1 MVNLLIWLL
10 SRKSWIES
18 PGVPNLGAMPTGL
31 HQGIL
36 CGPIQFTSQLRI
48 AGGIVHVVAGAMC
61 KSYRYHPD
69 LYLSY
74 LKRQLMISNSRFHG
88 KLLTESGVIVPFRL
102 MVPEAL
108 EGESTGPT
116 VNSPGSKKPALDDLF
131 IGFHTA
137 HEGAGKI

>member
-1 MVNLLIWLL
+1 MVNLLIWL

-18 PGVPNLGAMPTGL
+18 PHFPNLGAMSTGL

-61 KSYRYHPD
+61 KSYQYHSD

-74 LKRQLMISNSRFHG
+74 LKRQ
-88 KLLTESGVIVPFRL
+88 T
-102 MVPEAL
+102 
-108 EGESTGPT
+108 
-116 VNSPGSKKPALDDLF
+116 DDLKL
-131 IGFHTA
+131 TVS
-137 HEGAGKI
+137 